1 MFLKTR
7 CNPCKGFRSSHL
19 GCSVKKMS
27 LKVFQNSQENNYC
40 GVSFQESCRLKRDS
54 STADFLQIL
63 QNFQEHLFYRMP
75 PVAASEACKRIRHR
89 PLQGNATDRMSSFTC
104 SFHNSYFIVRI
115 SMAAFYI
122 LLFTCYEVILS
133 VFEKVR
139 AKSKTKA
146 I

>member
-63 QNFQEHLFYRMP
+63 QNFQEHVFYRMP
-75 PVAASEACKRIRHR
+75 PVAASEASKRICHK
-89 PLQGNATDRMSSFTC
+89 PLQGNTTNKMSSFTC
-104 SFHNSYFIVRI
+104 SFHSSYFIVCI
-115 SMAAFYI
+115 FNGCFSYFTFYM
-122 LLFTCYEVILS
+122 LCGDSCFLF
-133 VFEKVR
+133 F
-139 AKSKTKA
+139 
-146 I
+146 